1 MIADFYYFDVCLVL
15 MDLAVEISDED
26 EVWNERTA
34 DLDIIVGNVFADHIE
49 LLGKIEDY

>member
-34 DLDIIVGNVFADHIE
+34 GFNVVVWNVFTDHIE
-49 LLGKIEDY
+49 LLGKVEDY